1 MIDRV
6 DKKRQR
12 DQGENIMEIIISQ
25 TFVLFAFMAIGF
37 TLARCKIVKNE
48 HSNFLSKL
56 LVCVFYPA
64 NNLKAL
70 SRYCTIDYLRENY
83 LLILA
88 SLAILTVIVLIMYFT
103 AKLFTRDRVK
113 RAIYEYSLVISNFGA
128 LGYAFAEELFGI
140 EGLNNVIVF
149 SIPLTLYTY
158 TFGYCILSGK
168 KFTPKNLVNPSSI
181 SLVLGIL
188 IGVTGLGTVLPNMIY
203 SLFDKASYC
212 MAPLCMLLVGIV
224 IAEFGVLTMV
234 KNPRAYIIT
243 ALRLLVI
250 PIAIGGVLSL
260 LHVQRWILVSAIL
273 MYAMPCGM
281 NTIVFPKNAG
291 HDCSTGASLALISNL
306 LACGT
311 IPLVFY
317 IFGIYL

>member
-1 MIDRV
+1 M
-6 DKKRQR
+6 
-12 DQGENIMEIIISQ
+12 GIIINQ
-25 TFVLFAFMAIGF
+25 TFVLFAFVAIGF

-48 HSNFLSKL
+48 HSNFLSRL
-56 LVCVFYPA
+56 LVYVFYPA

-70 SRYCTIDYLRENY
+70 SRYCTLNYLRENY
-83 LLILA
+83 SLVLA
-88 SLAILTVIVLIMYFT
+88 SFAILTALVLVMHFA
-103 AKLFTRDRVK
+103 AKLFTSDRVK
-113 RAIYEYSLVISNFGA
+113 RAIYEYSLIISNFGA

-149 SIPLTLYTY
+149 AVPLTIYTY
-158 TFGYCILSGK
+158 TFGYCMLSGK
-168 KFTPKNLVNPSSI
+168 KFTPKNLINPSSI

-188 IGVTGLGTVLPNMIY
+188 IGVTGLGKILPDMIY

-212 MAPLCMLLVGIV
+212 MAPLCMLLAGIV
-224 IAEFGVLTMV
+224 IAEFGLLTML

-243 ALRLLVI
+243 FLRLLVI
-250 PIAIGGVLSL
+250 PITLGGILTL
-260 LHVQRWILVSAIL
+260 LHADRWILLSAVL
-273 MYAMPCGM
+273 LYAMPCGM

-291 HDCSTGASLALISNL
+291 HDCAPGASLALLSNL